1 VSKRASKSRRE
12 PAEPPITPIETEV
25 VQRALPEAS
34 ARSLP
39 WLLLLLAGSGCAA
52 LIYEI
57 VWFQLLQLVIGSSA
71 VSLGLLLAA
80 YMGGLCLGSALFPR
94 FVSSRQH
101 PLRVYAFLELGI
113 GAFGMIALFG
123 VPLIGR
129 LYVAGATSGLL
140 GLVLRGMV
148 ATVCLLPP
156 TLLMGGSLPAI
167 TRWVQ
172 STPKGISWM
181 GWLYSANVAGAV
193 FGCVLAGF
201 YLLRVSDMAVTT
213 YTAAAVNGAV
223 ALFALALATCRT
235 YRPPGE
241 SEAPAESAPR
251 ASGAIFIYVA
261 IALSGLTALGAEVV
275 WTRLLSLLLGAT
287 VYTFSIILAV
297 FLIGLWAG
305 STAGSW
311 LAARIADARLAL
323 AACQVLLAAGIAWT
337 AFTLAY
343 SLPYWPVDPWLSIS
357 PLFNFDLDMTRC
369 LRTIL
374 PATLL
379 WGASFPLALAA
390 AARRGE
396 DPALLTGE
404 VYAANTAGSIIGAL
418 VFSLLLIPTIGTR
431 ASEQWLI
438 WLAAASAAGAMAP
451 SILELRAKLPR
462 AALRYI
468 AMLAGTLV
476 LAGGLAW
483 TVAEVPWQAIAYG
496 RRITPILRGLVL
508 SAEAKPLFVGEGI
521 NASVV
526 ITSRGD
532 QRFFYVSGKSEASTT
547 LLDMR
552 LQRMM
557 GNLPALVH
565 PAPRSVLVVGFGAG
579 VTAGSFVPYPEVQNI
594 TICELEPIIPPA
606 SDEFFGKENYHVLR
620 DGRTHIVYDDA
631 RHYILTVPYK
641 FDIITTDPIHPWVK
655 GTSTLYSKEYYELV
669 KQHLKPG
676 GVVAQWLPLYESNLE
691 TVKTELATFFDVFPN
706 GTVWS
711 NYLSGDGYDMV
722 LLGSPDGHPINL
734 NDLQRRLQQPS
745 YAGVVASLAEA
756 RFNSAVDLLATYAG
770 QASDLKPMLADADLN
785 DDLNL
790 RLQYLAGLGLNSVM
804 APQIYREILSY
815 RKFPE
820 TVLTGAGEPFAELQE
835 SIGRRH
841 RTF

>member
-1 VSKRASKSRRE
+1 MSKPTAKSRRDSVP
-12 PAEPPITPIETEV
+12 PAGPEEIAAPPHAI
-25 VQRALPEAS
+25 AAS
-34 ARSLP
+34 ASLS

-80 YMGGLCLGSALFPR
+80 YMGGLCQGSALLPR
-94 FVSSRQH
+94 WVSARQH

-113 GAFGMIALFG
+113 AAFGIVALFG

-129 LYVAGATSGLL
+129 LYVAGATSGLF
-140 GLVLRGMV
+140 GLVLRGIV
-148 ATVCLLPP
+148 AAICLLPP
-156 TLLMGGSLPAI
+156 TMLMGGSLPAI
-167 TRWVQ
+167 TRWVET
-172 STPKGISWM
+172 SPRGISWM
-181 GWLYSANVAGAV
+181 GLLYSANVAGAV

-201 YLLRVSDMAVTT
+201 YLLRVYDLAVTT
-213 YTAAAVNGAV
+213 YAAAAVNVAV
-223 ALFALALATCRT
+223 ALLALVLATRRP
-235 YRPPGE
+235 YRAAAE
-241 SEAPAESAPR
+241 SEGRAISDPR
-251 ASGAIFIYVA
+251 APGAMFIYAA
-261 IALSGLTALGAEVV
+261 IALSGLAALGAEVV

-305 STAGSW
+305 SAAGSW
-311 LAARIADARLAL
+311 FAGRISDARVALAGCQILLAL
-323 AACQVLLAAGIAWT
+323 AIAWT

-343 SLPYWPVDPWLSIS
+343 SLPYWPVDPWLSLN

-390 AARRGE
+390 AGRRGE

-404 VYAANTAGSIIGAL
+404 VYAANTAGSIIGSLA
-418 VFSLLLIPTIGTR
+418 FSLVLIPGIGTR
-431 ASEQWLI
+431 ASQQWLI
-438 WLAAASAAGAMAP
+438 WLAVAAAGCAVFP
-451 SILELRAKLPR
+451 LILELGATLPR
-462 AALRYI
+462 LALRY
-468 AMLAGTLV
+468 AGMFAGAAV
-476 LAGGLAW
+476 LAGLLAF

-496 RRITPILRGLVL
+496 RRVTPILRGLVL

-521 NASVV
+521 NASAV

-547 LLDMR
+547 ILDMR

-557 GNLPALVH
+557 GNLPALLH
-565 PAPRSVLVVGFGAG
+565 PSPHSVLVVGFGAG

-631 RHYILTVPYK
+631 RHYILTAPNK
-641 FDIITTDPIHPWVK
+641 FDVITTDPIHPWVK

-669 KQHLKPG
+669 KQHLNPG
-676 GVVAQWLPLYESNLE
+676 GVVAQWLPLYESDLE
-691 TVKTELATFFDVFPN
+691 TVKTELATFFEVFPN
-706 GTVWS
+706 GTVWG
-711 NYLSGDGYDMV
+711 NYLDGDGYDMV
-722 LLGSPDGHPINL
+722 LLGTPEPHPINV
-734 NDLQRRLQQPS
+734 DELQQRLQQPR
-745 YAGVVASLAEA
+745 YAGVAASLAEA
-756 RFNSAVDLLATYAG
+756 RFSSATELLATYAG
-770 QASDLKPMLADADLN
+770 QASDLKPMLAGAAIN
-785 DDLNL
+785 DDLSL
-790 RLQYLAGLGLNSVM
+790 RLQYLAGLGLNAVLG
-804 APQIYREILSY
+804 PQIYREMLSY
-815 RKFPE
+815 RRFPD
-820 TVLTGAGEPFAELQE
+820 TLLTGSGARFEDLQE

-841 RTF
+841 RSF